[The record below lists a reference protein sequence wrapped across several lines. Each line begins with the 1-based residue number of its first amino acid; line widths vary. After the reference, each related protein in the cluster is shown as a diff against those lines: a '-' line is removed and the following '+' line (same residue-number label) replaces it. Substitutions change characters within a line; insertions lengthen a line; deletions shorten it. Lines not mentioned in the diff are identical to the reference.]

1 MVPPLPA
8 LAKGGLTMRR
18 MSLATPAM
26 MVAGMLLYGCH
37 LTQSRKSE
45 PELQQVAA
53 VGVGQAAPDIDGEAT
68 DGQRLHLAEYRG
80 KVVVLHFW
88 ANW

>member
-1 MVPPLPA
+1 
-8 LAKGGLTMRR
+8 MRR
-18 MSLATPAM
+18 LSLATPAM

-37 LTQSRKSE
+37 WTQSSRKSE
-45 PELQQVAA
+45 PQLQPQQLAA